1 MALPF
6 SFVSSGKP
14 TQVLPHM
21 PESKRNFVHD
31 VSTLLLSSYWVSYVL
46 FPQLAQV
53 YRVDSRMV
61 DAEPQRSVELIRRI
75 DSRIPTPLLSQ
86 HLQSH
91 PVPPSNPLGRLL
103 LDPSRIGTPPTKST
117 TSASSAPKSGWAAI
131 ASTPKTPSAGSNGAS
146 PARLVVA
153 LPSGSPR
160 PPQGQAST
168 ALAKQNQP
176 APLSPQEVPSDWE
189 DDA

>member
-1 MALPF
+1 
-6 SFVSSGKP
+6 
-14 TQVLPHM
+14 
-21 PESKRNFVHD
+21 
-31 VSTLLLSSYWVSYVL
+31 
-46 FPQLAQV
+46 
-53 YRVDSRMV
+53 MV

-91 PVPPSNPLGRLL
+91 PVPSPNPLGRLL
-103 LDPSRIGTPPTKST
+103 LDPSRIGSAPPKFA

-160 PPQGQAST
+160 PLQGQAST
-168 ALAKQNQP
+168 VPTAPVKQNRP